1 MASQVY
7 FGTATKQTWIKSP
20 ASGMKASSIGWATQ
34 SQLLDG
40 RAFVRRSA
48 ASHRQYD
55 ASWLGSMNDPD
66 LSVSLQ
72 TIKDF
77 ADGLYG
83 DGPFYFVDPYAATSN
98 IMPPNWAAPMLAE
111 SGWLELT
118 ENIVPTYAVSTA
130 NNNFPGKYAQYVATG
145 AFESEQKLTLII
157 PSTHKLHFG
166 WHGPATGSTTGIR
179 IVPYK
184 RADGLADTA
193 LNPTKIT
200 SGGTL
205 RTNTQV
211 SGSTYSRVEI
221 FLATSGAATVNIGA
235 MIAQILVAS
244 SSPAAGGFVSGRGHT
259 GLEFAQS
266 PTIDYYSANVNNGQI
281 GMSATWIE
289 V

>member
-1 MASQVY
+1 
-7 FGTATKQTWIKSP
+7 
-20 ASGMKASSIGWATQ
+20 
-34 SQLLDG
+34 
-40 RAFVRRSA
+40 
-48 ASHRQYD
+48 
-55 ASWLGSMNDPD
+55 MNDPD

-83 DGPFYFVDPYAATSN
+83 DGPYYFVDPYAATSN

-111 SGWLELT
+111 NGWLELT
-118 ENIVPTYAVSTA
+118 EDIVPTYAASTA
-130 NNNFPGKYAQYVATG
+130 NNNFPSRYAQYVTTG

-157 PSTHKLHFG
+157 PNTHKLHFG
-166 WHGPATGSTTGIR
+166 WHGPSTGSTTGIR

-200 SGGTL
+200 AGGTL

-211 SGSTYSRVEI
+211 SGAVYSRVEI

-235 MIAQILVAS
+235 MIAQILIAS